1 MIVYPAI
8 DLRGGRVVRLRQ
20 GDYAAE
26 TRYADDPLAVARRYR
41 EAGASWIHVVDL
53 DAARDGAMRHRETIA
68 AIARDTGLAVQAGG
82 GVRAESDVE
91 ALFAAGVARVVIG
104 SLAVRE
110 PERVAGWLGRFG
122 AERICVALDTRADA
136 EGRWRLPVAGWTEDS
151 GVELDALIAR
161 YAGLAAIRHVL
172 VTDIAR
178 DGMLSGPSVELYR
191 ALAAR
196 WPALAIQASGGIR
209 DAADVVA
216 ARAAG
221 CAGAIVGK
229 ALLDGQ
235 VGLEEL
241 LRC

>member
-8 DLRGGRVVRLRQ
+8 DLRDGRVVRLRQ

-26 TRYADDPLAVARRYR
+26 TRYADDPLDVARRHR
-41 EAGASWIHVVDL
+41 EAGATWIHVVDL
-53 DAARDGAMRHRETIA
+53 DAARDGAMRHRGTIA
-68 AIARDTGLAVQAGG
+68 AIARDTGLSVQAGG

-91 ALFAAGVARVVIG
+91 ALLAAGVARVVIG

-110 PERVAGWLGRFG
+110 PERVAGWVGRFG

-178 DGMLSGPSVELYR
+178 DGMLSGPSVPLYR

-209 DAADVVA
+209 DVSDVVA
-216 ARAAG
+216 AREAG

-229 ALLDGQ
+229 ALLDGH

>member
-41 EAGASWIHVVDL
+41 EAGAMWIHVVDL

-91 ALFAAGVARVVIG
+91 ALLAAGVARVVIG

-110 PERVAGWLGRFG
+110 PARVAGWIGRFG

-136 EGRWRLPVAGWTEDS
+136 AGRWWLPVAGWTEDS
-151 GVELDALIAR
+151 GVELDVLVAR

-178 DGMLSGPSVELYR
+178 DGMLSGPSLDLYR

-196 WPALAIQASGGIR
+196 WPALAIQASGGFR
-209 DAADVVA
+209 NPADVVA
-216 ARAAG
+216 ARDAG

-229 ALLDGQ
+229 ALLDGT

>member
-1 MIVYPAI
+1 VIVYPAI

-26 TRYADDPLAVARRYR
+26 TRYADDPFDVARRYR
-41 EAGASWIHVVDL
+41 DAGATWIHVVDL

-91 ALFAAGVARVVIG
+91 TLLAAGVTRVVIG

-151 GVELDALIAR
+151 GVELDALIAH

-209 DAADVVA
+209 DAADVAA

-221 CAGAIVGK
+221 CAGAIVGR

>member
-20 GDYAAE
+20 GDYDAE
-26 TRYADDPLAVARRYR
+26 TRYPDDPLEVARRYAS
-41 EAGASWIHVVDL
+41 AGATWIHVVDL
-53 DAARDGAMRHRETIA
+53 DAARDGTMRHRELIA

-82 GVRAESDVE
+82 GVRAEDDVE
-91 ALFAAGVARVVIG
+91 ALLGIGVARVVIG

-110 PERVAGWLGRFG
+110 PERVAAWIGRFG

-151 GVELDALIAR
+151 GVELDALIER
-161 YAGLAAIRHVL
+161 YAATSGIRHVL

-178 DGMLSGPSVELYR
+178 DGMLAGPSIGLYGELSR
-191 ALAAR
+191 R
-196 WPALAIQASGGIR
+196 WSALAIQASGGIR
-209 DAADVVA
+209 DAADIA
-216 ARAAG
+216 AAKSAG

-229 ALLDGQ
+229 ALLDGR
-235 VGLEEL
+235 VALEDL